1 MRIIHTDPFKED
13 YKKLPKTIQDKFD
26 KKILFFEK
34 NIHHPSL
41 RVKEMKGHQNRW
53 EASIDMFYR
62 FTFEIHKDYYLLRR
76 IGPHDNVLK
85 KP

>member
-41 RVKEMKGHQNRW
+41 RVKKMKGHQNRW